1 MLRSLSSALAVAF
14 AAALLAVAPQSA
26 SAACSMER
34 ASARGPAT
42 AAVSERAER
51 RLQTKISRLGRR
63 NESADVRMGMR
74 TTTCSEKGPMTW
86 CTSEAKV
93 CL

>member
-1 MLRSLSSALAVAF
+1 MLRLLSSVFAVALAVA
-14 AAALLAVAPQSA
+14 LLAATPHTA
-26 SAACSMER
+26 SAGCTMER

-42 AAVSERAER
+42 AAVSDRAER
-51 RLQTKISRLGRR
+51 RLQTKITRLSRH
-63 NESADVRMGMR
+63 NEGAAVRMGMR

>member
-1 MLRSLSSALAVAF
+1 MLRLLSSAFAVALAVA
-14 AAALLAVAPQSA
+14 LLAATPHPA
-26 SAACSMER
+26 SAGCTMER

-42 AAVSERAER
+42 AAVSDRAER
-51 RLQTKISRLGRR
+51 RLQTKITRLSRH
-63 NESADVRMGMR
+63 NEGAAVRMGMR

>member
-1 MLRSLSSALAVAF
+1 MLRSLSSALAGAL
-14 AAALLAVAPQSA
+14 AIALLAVTPHPA
-26 SAACSMER
+26 SAGCTMER

-42 AAVSERAER
+42 ATVSERAER
-51 RLQTKISRLGRR
+51 RLQSKISRLGRR
-63 NESADVRMGMR
+63 NEGAVVRMGMR
-74 TTTCSEKGPMTW
+74 TTTCSEKGPVTW